1 MIHSSLYLPERI
13 YEALRKIAFE
23 ERVKIHD
30 LAMEGIDG
38 VYGVGAYHLK
48 AGRTGLVRPVLT
60 MTEKKARAQ
69 REAPSEW
76 RLAYPPSAKMSMNPN
91 KPIPRQKGCA
101 SAMTCGAYVPLPRN
115 LRLISIVGYHPA
127 GSTPNLRYWSAD
139 RVGRRRAVWSV
150 RKSRWKK
157 RGGAGGVVLWGCRR
171 AFWLL

>member
-60 MTEKKARAQ
+60 MTEKT
-69 REAPSEW
+69 S
-76 RLAYPPSAKMSMNPN
+76 PSA
-91 KPIPRQKGCA
+91 A
-101 SAMTCGAYVPLPRN
+101 
-115 LRLISIVGYHPA
+115 
-127 GSTPNLRYWSAD
+127 
-139 RVGRRRAVWSV
+139 GRRRQNGVWHIRHQQKCV
-150 RKSRWKK
+150 R
-157 RGGAGGVVLWGCRR
+157 
-171 AFWLL
+171 